1 MSHRQTQCGGPAAL
15 ARPAPLWAILAAVVL
30 VAGCGKSPPTRFYSL
45 TAIPAAVEGAGAPP
59 ANAGA
64 CPSLGIG
71 PVEFPA
77 YLDRSQIVTTGQG
90 TVMHLAEFD
99 QWIEPV
105 RNNFERIL
113 MENLS
118 GMVCAGPLVSSPWP
132 SGMRPERQVT
142 IQVRRFDGTLGGQA
156 VLRADWAVLD
166 ARGEV
171 MLWRSS
177 QLTEAVQGPEYAA
190 LADAQSR
197 LAAALARDIA
207 AGLAEAAG
215 LHKPSRRVP

>member
-1 MSHRQTQCGGPAAL
+1 MAQRHSSCGGLSAV
-15 ARPAPLWAILAAVVL
+15 ARLAPLGLLLAAVVL
-30 VAGCGKSPPTRFYSL
+30 LAGCGKSPPTRFYSL
-45 TAIPAAVEGAGAPP
+45 TAMPAAADEATTQRDAGS
-59 ANAGA
+59 

-77 YLDRSQIVTTGQG
+77 YLDRNQIVTTGQG
-90 TVMHLAEFD
+90 AVMHLAEFD

-118 GMVCAGPLVSSPWP
+118 GMVCAGPMVSSPWP
-132 SGMRPERQVT
+132 LGMHPERQVT
-142 IQVRRFDGTLGGQA
+142 IQMRRFDGTLGGQA

-166 ARGEV
+166 ARGDV

-177 QLTEAVQGPEYAA
+177 QLTETVQGPDYAA
-190 LADAQSR
+190 LAAAQSR

-207 AGLAEAAG
+207 AGLAEAARMG
-215 LHKPSRRVP
+215 SR

>member
-1 MSHRQTQCGGPAAL
+1 MSQRQTQYGGPAAL
-15 ARPAPLWAILAAVVL
+15 ARLALLGAILAAVFL
-30 VAGCGKSPPTRFYSL
+30 VAGCGKSAPTRFYSL
-45 TAIPAAVEGAGAPP
+45 TAIPAAVEEAGGASAD
-59 ANAGA
+59 AGA

-77 YLDRSQIVTTGQG
+77 YLDRTQIVTAGAG

-118 GMVCAGPLVSSPWP
+118 GMVCAGPMVSSPWP
-132 SGMRPERQVT
+132 VGMHPERQVT
-142 IQVRRFDGTLGGQA
+142 IQVRRYDGVPGGQA
-156 VLRADWAVLD
+156 VLKADWAVLD
-166 ARGEV
+166 AGGEV
-171 MLWRSS
+171 VLWRSS
-177 QLTEAVQGPEYAA
+177 QLTDTAQGPDYAA
-190 LADAQSR
+190 LVDAQSR

-207 AGLAEAAG
+207 AGLAEAARMR
-215 LHKPSRRVP
+215 KP